1 MLAARFERN
10 AERLDGQGCVIPAFG
25 TAMDS
30 KLTTS
35 DSAILS
41 AVRARTAGSGHSAPE
56 LADSIRALKD
66 LAAKNQLISPTAS
79 NSAAGLAGDPLATAY
94 EKKISSLQ
102 DSLKERDQVVQM
114 LTQRLEQAADQ
125 LDRVQR
131 YGNGRSGT
139 VAAAL
144 SPELV
149 ENQQSL
155 VEQLSRV
162 LGEWEETHAGQ
173 TLARI
178 ESQITEIR
186 DLVSTGPAYLSG
198 VNVGTAALPM
208 SASDSAIRKESSSS
222 KASGGASVFSDI
234 PNTESKSGW
243 EAIKAAMLTGESS
256 SNLLGHLRPP
266 SNTAAPTS
274 VQQSTPDLPAEV
286 AVARPQTTPEALPEP
301 PALVDFDTADQLT
314 LIDAIR
320 SRDEYIMR
328 LLRRLSTPDATTLLP
343 DWEKLNFVPEDM
355 HRELIG
361 LRDRLQEKLRVAE
374 VDLSLQRA
382 KLAREEAKLAV
393 KAESLARQMR
403 QLGLAAD
410 ELAPPGHSREAP
422 VTPQGRRW
430 LQFLQRS
437 TGTADPD
444 AK

>member
-1 MLAARFERN
+1 
-10 AERLDGQGCVIPAFG
+10 
-25 TAMDS
+25 MDS

-41 AVRARTAGSGHSAPE
+41 AVRSRTAGSGHSAPE

-66 LAAKNQLISPTAS
+66 LAAKNQLVAPTAAS
-79 NSAAGLAGDPLATAY
+79 STLTADPLSSAY

-186 DLVSTGPAYLSG
+186 DLVSCSSTSLVAVRPTDSA
-198 VNVGTAALPM
+198 
-208 SASDSAIRKESSSS
+208 ASDSACQTAAPTSV
-222 KASGGASVFSDI
+222 GASVFSDI
-234 PNTESKSGW
+234 PTANTKSGW

-256 SNLLGHLRPP
+256 SNLLGHLRPVP
-266 SNTAAPTS
+266 SATTTTS
-274 VQQSTPDLPAEV
+274 EPQSTPDLPAAV
-286 AVARPQTTPEALPEP
+286 AVSRPQTTPEALPEP

-320 SRDEYIMR
+320 CRDEYIMR
-328 LLRRLSTPDATTLLP
+328 LLRRLSTPDASTLLP

-393 KAESLARQMR
+393 KAESLARQMK
-403 QLGLAAD
+403 QLGLATD
-410 ELAPPGHSREAP
+410 ELTPPGHNREAP